1 MKKCRQL
8 FNSGVLLGLSI
19 IVCQLSSCSEIIEKN
34 IADETP
40 ELISPADSIVQFGT
54 LTFWWTEVEGATQY
68 RLQMISPSFE
78 TPQRLYLD
86 TLVSTTR
93 FDFSPDPGIYQ
104 WHVQGVNSA
113 YTSHFSA
120 AKPLEVLD
128 GSDLGRVAVVLR
140 SPANNTV
147 TSNDLVVFSWQK
159 ITIADAYRFQLFS
172 SSGTLVDDTTQAT
185 SYQFTLPGQDGNY
198 EWQVT
203 AFNDKSMTKSG
214 SNIITL
220 DKTAP
225 LAPELIYPKQDSAV
239 NFTNNLKFAWTR
251 KSSDVKTDNFSI
263 VSANGSPVSGY
274 SGVKL
279 NSPFI
284 EISNNDQLFRRDSTY
299 TWTVFST
306 DKAGNQSTPVTR
318 SFKVSVQ

>member
-1 MKKCRQL
+1 MRKYRQW
-8 FNSGVLLGLSI
+8 FNSGVLLGLFVM
-19 IVCQLSSCSEIIEKN
+19 VCLLSSCSEIIEKN
-34 IADETP
+34 ITDETP
-40 ELISPADSIVQFGT
+40 ELISPADSVVQFGT
-54 LTFWWTEVEGATQY
+54 LTFWWTEVKGATQY
-68 RLQMISPSFE
+68 RLQLIGPSFE

-86 TLVSTTR
+86 TVVLSTK
-93 FDFSPDPGIYQ
+93 FDYSPDPGIYE

-113 YTSHFSA
+113 YSSRFSA

-147 TSNDLVVFSWQK
+147 TSSNLVLFSWQK
-159 ITIADAYRFQLFS
+159 ISIADAYRFQLFS
-172 SSGTLVDDTTQAT
+172 SSGTLADDTTEAT
-185 SYQFTLPGQDGNY
+185 SYQFTLPDQDGNY

-203 AFNDKSMTKSG
+203 AFNDKSVSKSG
-214 SNIITL
+214 SNVVTL
-220 DKTAP
+220 DKAAP

-239 NFTNNLKFAWTR
+239 NFTSKLKFTWTR

-263 VSANGSPVSGY
+263 VNSNGNPVSGY
-274 SGVKL
+274 GGIKL

-284 EISNNDQLFRRDSTY
+284 EISNTDQLFRRDSTY
-299 TWTVFST
+299 SWTVIST
-306 DKAGNQSTPVTR
+306 DRAGNQSTPVTR